1 MKPVRCNLCGAD
13 DWRIR
18 FPARGNHSSGPDVDA
33 HRCTSAEYGSHLQI
47 VECRQCGHIYANPRF
62 DSNDLLEAYSS
73 VEDETYIVE
82 QAGRNKTFTKHLKS
96 MVKFTGSGQ
105 NRELLDVGAYIG
117 IFVEIALANGWQAM
131 GVEPSQWAVSYAQQ
145 KGLPV
150 VQGTLDAPELLGHRF
165 DVITMWDVIEHVDDP
180 AAELD
185 KSFNLLRP
193 GGTIAVHTMD
203 INSSTAKIMGPRW
216 PWLMDMHIHYFSQDS
231 LIRFMKKSGF
241 EILWAG
247 SQGRYLS
254 LGYLVTRV
262 KGMSKLLG
270 SLINNI
276 VNLMGLGE
284 VLVPVNL
291 GDLIT
296 VYARRPEQASD
307 TKSSGDLRRSD

>member
-1 MKPVRCNLCGAD
+1 
-13 DWRIR
+13 
-18 FPARGNHSSGPDVDA
+18 
-33 HRCTSAEYGSHLQI
+33 
-47 VECRQCGHIYANPRF
+47 
-62 DSNDLLEAYSS
+62 
-73 VEDETYIVE
+73 
-82 QAGRNKTFTKHLKS
+82 
-96 MVKFTGSGQ
+96 
-105 NRELLDVGAYIG
+105 
-117 IFVEIALANGWQAM
+117 
-131 GVEPSQWAVSYAQQ
+131 
-145 KGLPV
+145 
-150 VQGTLDAPELLGHRF
+150 
-165 DVITMWDVIEHVDDP
+165 MWDVIEHVDDP

-203 INSSTAKIMGPRW
+203 ISSSTAKIMGPCW

-262 KGMSKLLG
+262 KGMSRPLG

-276 VNLMGLGE
+276 VKLMGIGG

-296 VYARRPEQASD
+296 VYARRPEQAMD
-307 TKSSGDLRRSD
+307 TKSSEDLRRSD